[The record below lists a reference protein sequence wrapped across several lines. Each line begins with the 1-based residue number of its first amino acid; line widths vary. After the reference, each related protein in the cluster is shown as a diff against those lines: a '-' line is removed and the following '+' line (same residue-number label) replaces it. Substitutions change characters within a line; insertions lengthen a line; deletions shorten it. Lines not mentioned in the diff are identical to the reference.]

1 MQQMRLEHR
10 REQVVR
16 GADRV
21 DVAREVE
28 VHVLHRHDLRV
39 AGPRGSALDPEHR
52 PERRLAQAEERLAAD
67 RAEALGERD
76 GRRRLALAELRRR
89 DRGDADEL
97 RVRAVG
103 EPLEHGERD
112 LCLVGAVEIELVGL
126 EPRRC
131 RDLGDRP
138 ELGLLCDLER
148 RRCCRRHA
156 RCPFYNSAWD
166 TSNISVVDL
175 AADRAYVAIRG
186 LIVSLE
192 LPPGAVIDERE
203 LMRRIGLGRTPVREA
218 LRKLAQEQLVEVFP
232 RRGMFVTGVDVRDLA
247 RISEV
252 RTALEPEAARL
263 AAERA
268 TDEER
273 DELASLSDAIKSG
286 ADLMGLDERIHRA
299 IYAAA
304 HNDLMEKTL
313 GEYYVLALRI
323 WMIALDRAE
332 DLEEAV
338 EAHRDLITAIVVA
351 DGDRAA
357 DLMRDHVE
365 NFERAMREV
374 LVSV

>member
-1 MQQMRLEHR
+1 M
-10 REQVVR
+10 
-16 GADRV
+16 
-21 DVAREVE
+21 
-28 VHVLHRHDLRV
+28 
-39 AGPRGSALDPEHR
+39 
-52 PERRLAQAEERLAAD
+52 
-67 RAEALGERD
+67 
-76 GRRRLALAELRRR
+76 
-89 DRGDADEL
+89 
-97 RVRAVG
+97 
-103 EPLEHGERD
+103 
-112 LCLVGAVEIELVGL
+112 
-126 EPRRC
+126 
-131 RDLGDRP
+131 
-138 ELGLLCDLER
+138 
-148 RRCCRRHA
+148 
-156 RCPFYNSAWD
+156 
-166 TSNISVVDL
+166 DL
-175 AADRAYVAIRG
+175 AADRAYVTIRG
-186 LIVSLE
+186 LIVSLA

-273 DELASLSDAIKSG
+273 QELAELSDQIAIG
-286 ADLMGLDERIHRA
+286 DDLMSLDERIHRA

-304 HNDLMEKTL
+304 HNHLLEKTL

-332 DLEEAV
+332 DLAEAV
-338 EAHRDLITAIVVA
+338 EAHRDLIQAIVVA
-351 DGDRAA
+351 DADRAA